1 MNISIILASY
11 DSGHYHGG
19 CGQGPDA
26 LIAGGLAEALKLAGH
41 DVAVHDIGKVSED
54 EQEREI
60 ATGFAVCNAVSGE
73 VRIALDN
80 GRFPIVLAG
89 NCLTSAGAVA
99 GEGADAI
106 IWADQHGDL
115 NTPDTSTSGFLDGM
129 ALATVLGLCW
139 WRMAAQIPGFKPIDP
154 ARCVLVNARDLDP
167 AEQGLLETLPIIR
180 TECPDWAGAA
190 EKLKAAGAERIHMHI
205 DLDIHDPE
213 ELQAN
218 RYTTPGGP
226 APDEV
231 RAAMCGLAG
240 PLTVAGLTISAYDPA
255 FDPKGDVPPLVGE
268 LVVDLL
274 STMEGR

>member
-1 MNISIILASY
+1 MNLSIILASY

-41 DVAVHDIGKVSED
+41 DVDVKDIGQVNED

-73 VRIALDN
+73 VRIALDKK
-80 GRFPIVLAG
+80 RFPIVLAG

-115 NTPDTSTSGFLDGM
+115 NTPETSTTGFLDGM
-129 ALATVLGLCW
+129 ALATALGLCW
-139 WRMAAQIPGFKPIDP
+139 HPMARQIPGFKPIDP
-154 ARCVLVNARDLDP
+154 ARCVLVNARDLDS
-167 AEQGLLETLPIIR
+167 AEEELLRKLPIIR
-180 TECPDWAGAA
+180 TECPDWKSAAQRLQADGAS
-190 EKLKAAGAERIHMHI
+190 IVHMHV
-205 DLDIHDPE
+205 DLDVHDPE
-213 ELQAN
+213 KLQAN

-226 APDEV
+226 APEQV
-231 RAAMCGLAG
+231 RTAMCGLAG
-240 PLTVAGLTISAYDPA
+240 PLTIAGLTISAYDPA

-268 LVVDLL
+268 LIVDLL
-274 STMEGR
+274 STLESR

>member
-1 MNISIILASY
+1 MNVTIILASY
-11 DSGHYHGG
+11 DSGYYHGG

-26 LIAGGLAEALKLAGH
+26 LIAGGLTEALKLAGH
-41 DVAVHDIGKVSED
+41 DIDVHDIGRMSD

-73 VRIALDN
+73 VRIACDR

-99 GEGADAI
+99 GEGADAM

-139 WRMAAQIPGFKPIDP
+139 RPISARIPGFKAIDP
-154 ARCVLVNARDLDP
+154 ARCVLVNARDLDT
-167 AEQGLLETLPIIR
+167 AEQQLLETLPVIR

-190 EKLKAAGAERIHMHI
+190 QKLKDAGAERIHMHI
-205 DLDIHDPE
+205 DLDVHDPE

-218 RYTTPGGP
+218 RYATPGGP
-226 APDEV
+226 APEQV
-231 RAAMCGLAG
+231 RQAMCGMAG
-240 PLTVAGLTISAYDPA
+240 PLTLVGLTISAYDPA
-255 FDPKGDVPPLVGE
+255 FDAKGEVPPLVGQ
-268 LVVDLL
+268 LLVDLL
-274 STMEGR
+274 ATLEKS